1 MYIPSTNPMR
11 ALIIEDDCY
20 IAEALKSALMSEN
33 LVVEIAPDGESGAFS
48 ATTND
53 YDIILLDT
61 MLPKKNGREVCR
73 TIRMAGKKTP
83 ILSISAK
90 ADPVTKVE
98 LLEAGV
104 DDYIGKPFV
113 LREVI
118 ARVRALL
125 RRPHTLLGEILTIGD
140 LTMDT
145 RARTLTR
152 GKVSIR
158 LTRKEF
164 ALLEYLLRNQGS
176 VVSRG
181 LLLEHVWDE
190 MTDPFSNTIEAHI
203 MSVRRKLRLKK
214 SPPLIHTV
222 PGLGYKLS
230 LVS

>member
-1 MYIPSTNPMR
+1 MR

-113 LREVI
+113 LREVV

-152 GKVSIR
+152 GKASIR

-203 MSVRRKLRLKK
+203 MSVRRKLRFKK

>member
-1 MYIPSTNPMR
+1 MK
-11 ALIIEDDCY
+11 ALIIEDDYY
-20 IAEALKSALMSEN
+20 IADALKSALIREDII
-33 LVVEIAPDGESGAFS
+33 VEIAPDGESGAFF

-61 MLPKKNGREVCR
+61 MLPKKNGPEVCR
-73 TIRMAGKKTP
+73 IIRASGKKTP

-90 ADPVTKVE
+90 ADPMTKVE

-113 LREVI
+113 MQEVV

-125 RRPHTLLGEILTIGD
+125 RRPRALLGDVFSIDD
-140 LTMDT
+140 LEVNT
-145 RARTLTR
+145 RTRVVIR
-152 GKVSIR
+152 GKTPIR

-164 ALLEYLLRNQGS
+164 RLLEFLFRHRDS

-190 MTDPFSNTIEAHI
+190 ATDPFSNTVEAHI
-203 MSVRRKLRLKK
+203 MSLRKKIERAKK
-214 SPPLIHTV
+214 PKLIHTI
-222 PGLGYKLS
+222 PGTGYKLS
-230 LVS
+230 LTR

>member
-1 MYIPSTNPMR
+1 MR

-20 IAEALKSALMSEN
+20 IAEALKSALTIEN
-33 LVVEIAPDGESGAFS
+33 LTVEIAPDGASGAFS

-61 MLPKKNGREVCR
+61 MLPKKNGRDVCR
-73 TIRMAGKKTP
+73 AIRSAGKKTP

-90 ADPVTKVE
+90 ADPSTKIE

-113 LREVI
+113 LREVV

-125 RRPHTLLGEILTIGD
+125 RRPHALVGDVLTVGD

-145 RARTLTR
+145 RTRTIVR
-152 GKVSIR
+152 GQTSIH

-164 ALLEYLLRNQGS
+164 ALLEYLMRNQDS

-203 MSVRRKLRLKK
+203 MSLRRKIKRKN

-222 PGLGYKLS
+222 PGSGYKLS

>member
-1 MYIPSTNPMR
+1 MR

-73 TIRMAGKKTP
+73 IIRMAGKKTP

-113 LREVI
+113 LREVV

-145 RARTLTR
+145 RSRTITR
-152 GKVSIR
+152 GKTSIR

>member
-1 MYIPSTNPMR
+1 MR

-125 RRPHTLLGEILTIGD
+125 RRPHALLGEILTIGD
-140 LTMDT
+140 LTMNT

-152 GKVSIR
+152 GKASIR

>member
-73 TIRMAGKKTP
+73 IIRMAGKKTP

-125 RRPHTLLGEILTIGD
+125 RRPHILLGEILTIGD

-145 RARTLTR
+145 RSRTITR
-152 GKVSIR
+152 GKTSIR

>member
-1 MYIPSTNPMR
+1 MR

-53 YDIILLDT
+53 YDVILLDT

-73 TIRMAGKKTP
+73 IIRAAGKKTP

-152 GKVSIR
+152 GKASIR

>member
-1 MYIPSTNPMR
+1 MR

-73 TIRMAGKKTP
+73 TIRTAGKKTP

-125 RRPHTLLGEILTIGD
+125 RRPHALLGDILSVGD

-145 RARTLTR
+145 RSRTITR
-152 GKVSIR
+152 GKASIH

-164 ALLEYLLRNQGS
+164 ALLEYLIRNQDS

-203 MSVRRKLRLKK
+203 MSLRRKIKLKN

-222 PGLGYKLS
+222 PGSGYKLS

>member
-1 MYIPSTNPMR
+1 MYIPSTIPMR

-125 RRPHTLLGEILTIGD
+125 RRPHALLGEILTIGD

-145 RARTLTR
+145 RSRTITR
-152 GKVSIR
+152 GKTSIH

>member
-1 MYIPSTNPMR
+1 MR

-20 IAEALKSALMSEN
+20 IAEALKSALTIEN
-33 LVVEIAPDGESGAFS
+33 LTVEIAPDGASGAFS

-61 MLPKKNGREVCR
+61 MLPKKNGRDVCR
-73 TIRMAGKKTP
+73 AIRSAGKKTP

-90 ADPVTKVE
+90 ADPSTKIE

-113 LREVI
+113 LREVV

-125 RRPHTLLGEILTIGD
+125 RRPHTLVGDVLTVGD

-145 RARTLTR
+145 RTRTIVR
-152 GKVSIR
+152 GQTSIH

-164 ALLEYLLRNQGS
+164 ALLEYLMRNQDS

-203 MSVRRKLRLKK
+203 MSLRRKIKRKN

-222 PGLGYKLS
+222 PGSGYKLS

>member
-1 MYIPSTNPMR
+1 MR

-125 RRPHTLLGEILTIGD
+125 RRPHALLGEILTIGD

-145 RARTLTR
+145 RSRTITR
-152 GKVSIR
+152 GKTSIH